1 MRSLLES
8 LDLGLDGGG
17 PLRVLLLGLVQR
29 SLRLVDRL
37 LTAFTVLLPG
47 GLFPRPFTFAAR
59 LFPFVGESGLPFR
72 RLVDGA
78 RGSFL
83 LLLAF
88 RLAGRLRRFSA
99 AKIGGQLGMFA
110 ERSVG
115 SNRAPEN
122 DAGLCHGRG
131 DDVRIVA
138 LLRRALVE
146 EIAVGAPRLQS
157 RLHRWS
163 GDRLIEEAQ
172 RGLIGLQFSGHR
184 IDPPSRSI
192 VNVAPAAA
200 PCGTDAA
207 LKRSLIPEGRPCI
220 SQRALKDWPRMSR
233 TSTLPKRLQPM
244 LATLTDAPFD
254 DPGWVFEDKYDGFR
268 MIAEIRRGKVALYSR
283 NGKIISHSYIEVA
296 KALEGVKGDAVI
308 DGELVAIGKDGVSHF
323 QLLQNA
329 LRHEAKLLYCAFDLM
344 FENAVD
350 LRKQPLLER
359 KKRLKAILP
368 RDKLIAFS
376 PHRKENGT
384 KFFAEAERKGL
395 EGLMAKRADSAYA
408 SGGRTADWLKIKT
421 AKRQEV
427 VIAGFTA
434 PRRTRPFFGALVLAV
449 REDDAWRY
457 IGHVGTGFSHK
468 VLEDLHAK
476 LVKLTTP
483 KSPFPAK
490 VKDEAATTWVKPSLV
505 AEVKFAEW
513 TSKGELRQP
522 VYLGLR
528 SDKRAKDV
536 VRERERPR
544 K

>member
-1 MRSLLES
+1 
-8 LDLGLDGGG
+8 
-17 PLRVLLLGLVQR
+17 
-29 SLRLVDRL
+29 
-37 LTAFTVLLPG
+37 
-47 GLFPRPFTFAAR
+47 
-59 LFPFVGESGLPFR
+59 
-72 RLVDGA
+72 
-78 RGSFL
+78 
-83 LLLAF
+83 
-88 RLAGRLRRFSA
+88 
-99 AKIGGQLGMFA
+99 
-110 ERSVG
+110 
-115 SNRAPEN
+115 
-122 DAGLCHGRG
+122 
-131 DDVRIVA
+131 
-138 LLRRALVE
+138 
-146 EIAVGAPRLQS
+146 
-157 RLHRWS
+157 
-163 GDRLIEEAQ
+163 
-172 RGLIGLQFSGHR
+172 
-184 IDPPSRSI
+184 
-192 VNVAPAAA
+192 
-200 PCGTDAA
+200 
-207 LKRSLIPEGRPCI
+207 
-220 SQRALKDWPRMSR
+220 MSR

-254 DPGWVFEDKYDGFR
+254 DPDWVFEDKYDGFR

-283 NGKIISHSYIEVA
+283 NGKIISRSYIEVA

-308 DGELVAIGKDGVSHF
+308 DGELVAIGKDGMHF

-329 LRHEAKLLYCAFDLM
+329 LRHEAKLLYCAFDLT
-344 FENAVD
+344 FENAAD

-376 PHRKENGT
+376 AHRKGNGT

-449 REDDAWRY
+449 RDADTWRY
-457 IGHVGTGFSHK
+457 IGHVGTGFSHG

-476 LVKLTTP
+476 LVNLTVS
-483 KSPFPAK
+483 KSPFPDK
-490 VKDEAATTWVKPSLV
+490 VKNEAVTTWVRPSLV

-528 SDKRAKDV
+528 SDKPAKDV
-536 VRERERPR
+536 VRERKWSR